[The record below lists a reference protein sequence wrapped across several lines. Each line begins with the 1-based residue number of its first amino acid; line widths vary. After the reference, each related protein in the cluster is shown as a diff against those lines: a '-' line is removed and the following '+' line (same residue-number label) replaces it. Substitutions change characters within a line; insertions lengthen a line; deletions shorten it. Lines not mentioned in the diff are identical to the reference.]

1 MRHGVKMRAT
11 ASLLGIYALLNLLHT
26 GSADDDKDDPR
37 KPRDYNE
44 LKSPDIVGEKH
55 DCSIV

>member
-1 MRHGVKMRAT
+1 MRAT